1 MEIVV
6 RGKNVEVPKALRS
19 RAQEKLTKITRFAHD
34 ASRIEVDF
42 SELRN
47 KRIAANQL
55 CEVTVHLKGA
65 FAKAHASSSDA
76 NAALD
81 LVVDKVEHQLSRLKE
96 KRVGRS
102 HPRRKGLQSA
112 SRSGYSEE
120 LELDESDDDSAARI
134 VKTKQ
139 FTIKPMDPTE
149 AALHMDMLGHD
160 FFFFTNSENGL
171 GSVIYRRHDGHFG
184 LIEAND

>member
-6 RGKNVEVPKALRS
+6 RGKNVEVPASLRAS
-19 RAQEKLTKITRFAHD
+19 AMEKLAKVNRFAQD

-47 KRIAANQL
+47 KRIPDKQL

-65 FAKAHASSSDA
+65 FVKAHASSTDA
-76 NAALD
+76 QAALD
-81 LVVDKVEHQLSRLKE
+81 LVVDKVEHQVSRLKE

-112 SRSGYSEE
+112 LRSDYPSEP
-120 LELDESDDDSAARI
+120 ELDEGDQDHAARI

-139 FTIKPMDPTE
+139 FAIKPMQPEE
-149 AALHMDMLGHD
+149 AALHMDLLGHD
-160 FFFFTNSENGL
+160 FFFFTNASTGA

-184 LIEAND
+184 LIEAGD

>member
-6 RGKNVEVPKALRS
+6 RGKNVDVPQNLRTL
-19 RAQEKLTKITRFAHD
+19 AQEKLAKISRFAQD
-34 ASRIEVDF
+34 AARIEVDF

-47 KRIAANQL
+47 KRTSANQL
-55 CEVTVHLKGA
+55 CEVTVHVKGA
-65 FAKAHASSSDA
+65 FIKAHAASSEA
-76 NAALD
+76 HAALD
-81 LVVDKVEHQLSRLKE
+81 LVVDKVEHQVSRLKE
-96 KRVGRS
+96 KRIGRS

-112 SRSGYSEE
+112 SRSGYSDE

-139 FTIKPMDPTE
+139 FTIKPMDPHE
-149 AALHMDMLGHD
+149 AALHMELLGHD

-171 GSVIYRRHDGHFG
+171 GSVIYRRRDGHFG
-184 LIEAND
+184 LIEANN